1 MATTT
6 TRKRTTTAKTASAK
20 TRTVATEKP
29 VVNEKSV
36 EQKKSTV
43 LEKPI
48 KSFKDSDGILCRSVT
63 QGGLYMEGQKT
74 HIMYTWVDYGDTTY
88 VEYAD
93 LAAAVRVRSWFVFHP
108 TFIVEDNDFVNEF
121 PQLGKFYAENYTDAD
136 LEGILALP
144 VEEMTLEVKAL
155 PKSALDELKV
165 IAASGIVNGSFD
177 SVKKIKI
184 LDEIL
189 GTSLSVLAEF
199 DN

>member
-1 MATTT
+1 MATT

-20 TRTVATEKP
+20 TGTVATEKS

-43 LEKPI
+43 LEKPT

-74 HIMYTWVDYGDTTY
+74 HILYTWVDYGDTTY

-108 TFIVEDNDFVNEF
+108 TFIIEDDDFINEF
-121 PQLGKFYAENYTDAD
+121 PQLGKFYDENYTDAD
-136 LEGILALP
+136 LEEIIALP
-144 VEEMTLEVKAL
+144 VEEMAMEVKAL

-165 IAASGIVNGSFD
+165 VAASGITNGSFD
-177 SVKKIKI
+177 SVKKIKV

-189 GTSLSVLAEF
+189 GTSLSILAEF

>member
-1 MATTT
+1 MATT

-20 TRTVATEKP
+20 TGTVATEKS

-43 LEKPI
+43 LEKPT

-74 HIMYTWVDYGDTTY
+74 HILYTWVDYGDTTY

-108 TFIVEDNDFVNEF
+108 TFIIEDDDFINEF
-121 PQLGKFYAENYTDAD
+121 PQLGKFYDENYTDAD
-136 LEGILALP
+136 LEEIIALP
-144 VEEMTLEVKAL
+144 VEEMAMEVKVL

-165 IAASGIVNGSFD
+165 VAASGITNGSFD
-177 SVKKIKI
+177 SVKKIKV

-189 GTSLSVLAEF
+189 GTSLSILAEF